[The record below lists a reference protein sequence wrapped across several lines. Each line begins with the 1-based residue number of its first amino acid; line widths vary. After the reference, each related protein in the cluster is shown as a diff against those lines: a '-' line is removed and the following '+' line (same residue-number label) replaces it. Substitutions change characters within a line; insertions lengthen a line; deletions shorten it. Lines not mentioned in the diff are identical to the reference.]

1 WSMAA
6 PNVSEER
13 AARPMGW
20 NRSVRFSVPSRRPIA
35 ELVLTSPIAF
45 QSANSSSVLRR
56 TSGCLAYSCGSP
68 ARRRTAE
75 AETPCSSNFEN
86 VLPEKRRC
94 LFIVLL
100 GFERCHINGE
110 PVLHIRL
117 EQSLVG
123 FIDLLDWDNFHIGS
137 DVVFSAKIEHLL
149 GFADASNVRA
159 GEVAI
164 AHNQGE
170 RKHTERLRRRADDRE
185 ITVAGEQVEIG
196 IDVVIG

>member
-1 WSMAA
+1 MAA

-35 ELVLTSPIAF
+35 EFVLTSPIAR

-56 TSGCLAYSCGSP
+56 TIGCLAYSCGSP
-68 ARRRTAE
+68 ALRRTAE

-94 LFIVLL
+94 LFIRLL
-100 GFERCHINGE
+100 RFQRGHVDRE
-110 PVLHIRL
+110 PVLHIRF
-117 EQSLVG
+117 EHSLVG
-123 FIDLLDWDNFHIGS
+123 FVDLLDRDDFHIGGN
-137 DVVFSAKIEHLL
+137 VVLSAEIEHLL
-149 GFADASNVRA
+149 SFADPANVRA

-164 AHNQGE
+164 AHNQG
-170 RKHTERLRRRADDRE
+170 KSNHTEGLRRRADNR
-185 ITVAGEQVEIG
+185 
-196 IDVVIG
+196 